1 MGKTDDLR
9 QLVNL
14 LTKALRHKIGS
25 LVNSNDFYAGKY
37 AKDAEIILKE
47 AEKVLLKWH
56 WSNNDKQEI
65 KTRLQKQLK
74 EELTEKTFLD
84 NKKFEI
90 MAEEMEKVLADFDL
104 T

>member
-25 LVNSNDFYAGKY
+25 LVNANEFYVSKY

-47 AEKVLLKWH
+47 AEKVLLKRH
-56 WSNNDKQEI
+56 WNLNDKQEI
-65 KTRLQKQLK
+65 KTHLKKQLK

-84 NKKFEI
+84 NKKFE
-90 MAEEMEKVLADFDL
+90 MMDEELGKVLKQL
-104 T
+104 SLV